1 MVCVINYTKC
11 NSPYL
16 CLDLNG
22 DISKMKRITKKA
34 WFRKKILGLGYYPV
48 SLEGWILIAVFVI
61 VIFATFAYLH
71 RTLISYAILAIILII
86 LWIIAWLTSEELGS
100 VK

>member
-1 MVCVINYTKC
+1 MFCFINYTKC
-11 NSPYL
+11 NSPHL

-22 DISKMKRITKKA
+22 DISSMERITKKA

-86 LWIIAWLTSEELGS
+86 LWISAWLTS
-100 VK
+100 

>member
-1 MVCVINYTKC
+1 MQQSK
-11 NSPYL
+11 PL
-16 CLDLNG
+16 FRLNG
-22 DISKMKRITKKA
+22 DNSKMKRITKKA
-34 WFRKKILGLGYYPV
+34 WFRKKVLGLGYYPV

-71 RTLISYAILAIILII
+71 GTLISYAILVIILII

-100 VK
+100 VIGINSGKR

>member
-1 MVCVINYTKC
+1 
-11 NSPYL
+11 
-16 CLDLNG
+16 
-22 DISKMKRITKKA
+22 MKRITKKA

-48 SLEGWILIAVFVI
+48 SLEGWILIGVFVI

-71 RTLISYAILAIILII
+71 RTLIIYAILAIILII